1 MRDLAKV
8 LSNIK
13 IFEYDEDFV
22 AVCDGRNGMLS
33 FPLALFYEALERAI
47 KAEDRVETL
56 QIVAKENY
64 RMYEN
69 TLNEVEKWHNEYKA
83 FRDASDVWRKIAVDK
98 NEENAKLRK
107 VAEAA
112 REFWK
117 HCVFDID
124 DDPQGTY
131 EPLQQALAELD
142 EIVKKGEDVD

>member
-13 IFEYDEDFV
+13 IFGYDEDFV

-98 NEENAKLRK
+98 NDENARLRK

-112 REFWK
+112 RGLFLDEGWYL
-117 HCVFDID
+117 CSEIGDGID
-124 DDPQGTY
+124 RL
-131 EPLQQALAELD
+131 EQALAELD
-142 EIVKKGEDVD
+142 KEGER

>member
-98 NEENAKLRK
+98 NDENAKLRK

-112 REFWK
+112 RGLFLDEGWYL
-117 HCVFDID
+117 CSEIGDGID
-124 DDPQGTY
+124 RL
-131 EPLQQALAELD
+131 EQALAELD
-142 EIVKKGEDVD
+142 KEGER

>member
-98 NEENAKLRK
+98 NDENALLRK
-107 VAEAA
+107 VADAA
-112 REFWK
+112 GEFVG
-117 HCVFDID
+117 CPCED
-124 DDPQGTY
+124 DGTAECAACTACNY
-131 EPLQQALAELD
+131 RQALAELD
-142 EIVKKGEDVD
+142 KEGER